1 MPAYSARTLVPEIKL
16 FELFGVPV
24 YLNLSFAFIILLL
37 ASDLGDAVL
46 GVACALALAASV
58 LLHEFGHIW
67 AASAFGVRASR
78 VTLSL
83 IGGCAS
89 LNEIPRSPKGEFLTA
104 VAGPGVSFAIALCSW
119 AALRFFPYDLVP
131 APELFAMVFFY
142 TTLMNTM
149 LGAFNLLP
157 GFPMDGGRVFRSIL
171 ARFTTRARAT
181 WYAMA
186 VGRATA
192 IGILLWGFYR
202 YFTIKGYGFPY
213 ITVFIVLMIWRE
225 GWREYMIA
233 RLEEQRGGGVW
244 AEYISPPP
252 YGR

>member
-24 YLNLSFAFIILLL
+24 YLNLSFGIIILMFAADFGSAGLGIAF
-37 ASDLGDAVL
+37 AS
-46 GVACALALAASV
+46 ALAFSV

-89 LNEIPRSPKGEFLTA
+89 LSEIPRSPKGEFLTA
-104 VAGPGVSFAIALCSW
+104 VAGPGVSFALS
-119 AALRFFPYDLVP
+119 
-131 APELFAMVFFY
+131 LFAWLSLWFLPLGLLPFPGFIATILFY
-142 TTLMNTM
+142 TAWINTM
-149 LGAFNLLP
+149 LGTFNLLP

-192 IGILLWGFYR
+192 IGILLWGLYR
-202 YFTIKGYGFPY
+202 YFTVEGYGFPY
-213 ITVFIVLMIWRE
+213 ITIFIVLMIWRE